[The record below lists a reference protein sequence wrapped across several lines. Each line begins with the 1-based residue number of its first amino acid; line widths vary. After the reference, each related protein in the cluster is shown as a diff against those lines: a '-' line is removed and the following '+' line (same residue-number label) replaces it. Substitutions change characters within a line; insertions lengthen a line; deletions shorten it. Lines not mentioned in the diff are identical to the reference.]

1 MSRLSKAVRKA
12 SRSIKKHLGSHWYLP
27 GYAAVKG
34 VAEMGKGAY
43 DEYKA
48 NEGLYNRL
56 ALTIAGS
63 MITGGALGAAMGAAG
78 MGGTTVG
85 SALTSGALSGAVAG
99 TTAGAAGAYQE
110 HQMDKAIEEQER
122 AAKEAASEQARLA
135 QMQAGATP
143 EELSSLDFTI
153 SSRSQSQFKRNIKS
167 RQAGKTVGGSSSTLA

>member
-110 HQMDKAIEEQER
+110 HQM
-122 AAKEAASEQARLA
+122 
-135 QMQAGATP
+135 
-143 EELSSLDFTI
+143 
-153 SSRSQSQFKRNIKS
+153 SRILRHTS
-167 RQAGKTVGGSSSTLA
+167 